1 MKRGNQRGFTLIE
14 LMIVVAIIGILAAVA
29 IPAYDNYTQ
38 KARFSEVVT
47 IADGYKTPVVVCYME
62 TGALANCDGGANGV
76 PANIATGAAGQLD
89 SLTVTDGV
97 ITATDDNG
105 VTYILTPTVNGAV
118 INWAKSGTCTT
129 STPPLC

>member
-1 MKRGNQRGFTLIE
+1 MKRRNQRGFTLIE

-76 PANIATGAAGQLD
+76 PANIAAGAAGQLD
-89 SLTVTDGV
+89 SLSVTDGV